1 MPCSDVH
8 CSRDCLSVLDPCPP
22 LLVNC
27 RVGDFTTAAER
38 EAAIDALDN
47 TTIDGCRIRVKV
59 LVSVCC
65 IDG

>member
-1 MPCSDVH
+1 M
-8 CSRDCLSVLDPCPP
+8 LDPCPP